1 MRILFTG
8 GGTGGHFYPIIAVAA
23 AVNEIAEA
31 EKLFGIEMYF
41 LSSDPYDKRL
51 LFENNIIYKQIAAG
65 KIRRDFSPKS
75 MLKNFL
81 DILKT
86 VAGTLNALWK
96 LYVIYPDVVFGKG
109 GYTSFPT
116 LSLIRRSLDIS
127 LKTKWL

>member
-51 LFENNIIYKQIAAG
+51 LFENNIIYKHDNN
-65 KIRRDFSPKS
+65 R
-75 MLKNFL
+75 
-81 DILKT
+81 
-86 VAGTLNALWK
+86 
-96 LYVIYPDVVFGKG
+96 
-109 GYTSFPT
+109 
-116 LSLIRRSLDIS
+116 
-127 LKTKWL
+127 